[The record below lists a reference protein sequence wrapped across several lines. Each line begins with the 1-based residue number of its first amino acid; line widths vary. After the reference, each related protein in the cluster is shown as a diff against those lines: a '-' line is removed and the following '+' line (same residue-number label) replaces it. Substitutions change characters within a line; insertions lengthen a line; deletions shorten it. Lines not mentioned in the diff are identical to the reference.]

1 MSNYEQMKYYLKQY
15 TQNNKINIL
24 IGSPAYGGMLFS
36 SFANTCLE
44 LQKVFI
50 ECNIK
55 YNFYFLNGESLIP
68 RARNNIISYFY
79 NEKEFNYL
87 LFLDT
92 DLQFHPSIILNLI
105 ISDFEVCGISYP
117 KKMINWQKVEKH
129 IKNRDDNFQAKISDM
144 NYNPVCY
151 LQDGKTIMKCIKGFV
166 EVKDIPTGCMLIKR
180 SVVDLLVINYPE
192 RKYINNVSG
201 YGEYPHYDFFPCGIV
216 DEIYLSEDY
225 YFSKLCRDIGIDLY
239 MNPEGYMIHTGKME
253 YHGKL
258 SNSIGNDDLNEDIQL
273 LKKSI
278 LNKKN

>member
-1 MSNYEQMKYYLKQY
+1 MSTYEQMKQY
-15 TQNNKINIL
+15 VKHYTKNNKINIL

-50 ECNIK
+50 ECNIQ
-55 YNFYFLNGESLIP
+55 YDFYFLNGESLIP

-79 NEKEFNYL
+79 QKKEFNYL

-92 DLQFHPSIILNLI
+92 DLQFHPSTILNLI
-105 ISDFEVCGISYP
+105 ISDFEVCGVSYP
-117 KKMINWQKVEKH
+117 KKMINWEKAKKY
-129 IKNRDDNFQAKISDM
+129 IDETTTDNFKAKISDM
-144 NYNPVCY
+144 NYNPVIY
-151 LQDGKTIMKCIKGFV
+151 TQDNKSIMKCIKGFV

-180 SVVDLLVINYPE
+180 STVDLLVLNYPK
-192 RKYINNVSG
+192 RKYMNNVSG
-201 YGEYPHYDFFPCGIV
+201 YGDYPHYDFFPCGIV
-216 DEIYLSEDY
+216 DNIYLSEDY

-258 SNSIGNDDLNEDIQL
+258 SNCIGNDILNEDLQL
-273 LKKSI
+273 LKKMKSTY
-278 LNKKN
+278 

>member
-1 MSNYEQMKYYLKQY
+1 MSTYEQMKQY
-15 TQNNKINIL
+15 VKRFTQNNNVNIL

-50 ECNIK
+50 ECNIQ
-55 YNFYFLNGESLIP
+55 YDFYFLNGESLIP

-79 NEKEFNYL
+79 QKKEFNYL

-92 DLQFHPSIILNLI
+92 DLQFHPSMILNLI
-105 ISDFEVCGISYP
+105 INDFEVCGVSYP
-117 KKMINWQKVEKH
+117 KKMINWDKVEKH
-129 IKNRDDNFQAKISDM
+129 ISNRDDEFQAKISDM
-144 NYNPVCY
+144 NYNPVIY
-151 LQDGKTIMKCIKGFV
+151 NQKGKSVMKCIKGYV

-180 SVVDLLVINYPE
+180 SVVDLLILNYPE

-201 YGEYPHYDFFPCGIV
+201 YGTYPHYDFFPCGIV
-216 DEIYLSEDY
+216 NNIYLSEDY

-253 YHGKL
+253 YHGQL
-258 SNSIGNDDLNEDIQL
+258 SHCIGNDSLNEDLQL
-273 LKKSI
+273 LKKMKS
-278 LNKKN
+278 L